1 MPLTSTAIK
10 AAKPSATAR
19 KLTDSNGLYLLV
31 HPKGGRYWRY
41 DYRFAGKR
49 KTLAM
54 GVYPAVSL
62 KQARDRRDDAR
73 KLLADGVDPAQARK
87 VEKRE
92 ATIRAVNTFE
102 AVTREWHVKHLHL
115 WVPKRAER
123 ILSAFERDVL
133 PFIGTKPIAEIE
145 PPDILDVL
153 KRIEARGALN
163 TAHDVRSFC
172 GRVFRYA
179 IAHGIARRDP
189 TADLKGA
196 LPPIKVT
203 HHPAMT
209 TPAEVGALLR
219 DLDGYDGNLIT
230 RCALQ
235 LAPLVFVR
243 PKELRHAEWSEFDL
257 EAREWRIPAHKMKLR
272 IEHIVPLS
280 DQAVA
285 ILRELEPL
293 TGHGEYVFPGALSA
307 ARPMSEN
314 TVNAALRRL
323 GYDKSQMTG
332 HGFRSIATTLLTEQ
346 GWTRDA
352 IERQMAHA
360 ERDSV
365 RAAYNRAEHL
375 PERRQ
380 MMQAWAN
387 YLDGLKAGAAVV
399 PIGCNAA

>member
-1 MPLTSTAIK
+1 MALTDTAIRN
-10 AAKPSATAR
+10 AKPSAKPR
-19 KLTDSNGLYLLV
+19 KLSDEKGLHLLIK
-31 HPKGGRYWRY
+31 PAGGKYWRWS
-41 DYRFAGKR
+41 YRFAGKQ
-49 KTLAM
+49 KTLAI
-54 GVYPAVSL
+54 GVYPDVSL
-62 KQARDRRDDAR
+62 KQAHDRRDDAR
-73 KLLADGVDPAQARK
+73 KLLADGIDPAQARK

-92 ATIRAVNTFE
+92 KKIRSVNTFE
-102 AVTREWHVKHLHL
+102 AIAREWHTKHLHT

-123 ILSAFERDVL
+123 ILSAFERDVF
-133 PFIGTKPIAEIE
+133 PMVGTKPIAEVE

-179 IAHGIARRDP
+179 IAHGIARRDA

-203 HHPAMT
+203 HHAAIT
-209 TPAEVGALLR
+209 TPVEVSALLR

-230 RCALQ
+230 RCALR
-235 LAPLVFVR
+235 LMPLLFVR
-243 PKELRHAEWSEFDL
+243 PGELRNAAWSEFDL
-257 EAREWRIPAHKMKLR
+257 EAREWRIPAGRMKMGT
-272 IEHIVPLS
+272 EHLVPLS
-280 DQAVA
+280 EQAIT
-285 ILRELEPL
+285 ILRDLEPL
-293 TGHGEYVFPGALSA
+293 TGHGRLVFPGVRSSD
-307 ARPMSEN
+307 RPMSEN

-323 GYDKSQMTG
+323 GYTKDQMTG
-332 HGFRSIATTLLTEQ
+332 HGFRSIATTLLNEQ

-375 PERRQ
+375 PERGK

-387 YLDGLKAGAAVV
+387 YLDGLCAGADVV
-399 PIGCNAA
+399 PIGRRA